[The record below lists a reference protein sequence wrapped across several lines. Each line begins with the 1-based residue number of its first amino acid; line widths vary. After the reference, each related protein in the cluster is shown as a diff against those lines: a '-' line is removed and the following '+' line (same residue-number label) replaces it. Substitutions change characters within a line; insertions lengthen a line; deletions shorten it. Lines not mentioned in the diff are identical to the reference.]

1 MCRFFDPRKLGR
13 VGKVELVIALGLLLT
28 VITSATA
35 QTQVLSLGKKQIETL
50 VTEWDLPYPAD
61 RRPGAMAADL
71 HSNGGNKVWFVTRE
85 PGIDTYDSKVENPRV
100 YSLAVGRNFKSGKAR
115 WNSWSLHSAG
125 FGPTGGV
132 KKLKPSHDRRFV
144 FVRTPTALHKVDTA
158 INKVTLYEDPVLD
171 LVSDIAVDT
180 SNRVF
185 YAAGGFINRLNA
197 SASCAKG
204 AQCSAAE
211 IVKWEVDPNFTVGE
225 CAGGAATDPCLSGV
239 AVHPKSQHLVYFT
252 DNADNEIGELDT
264 SKTCTYSGCTRNT
277 RRWPLPNGASG
288 PRQINVDRDGV
299 VWVIAAPFPS
309 ASAHLV
315 SLDPKTNR
323 LTSHRIPT
331 GASNDPFGI
340 APDGGIIG
348 YTDIA
353 ADLGGDLQLHKVA
366 MLIPRGKGVVINPSD
381 ALAVRTTVPV
391 TPNTED
397 SIFKYGD
404 VSPKRRTVPTTVT
417 ETSNPSEGVFVEALI
432 NRNTDSHEMRRSMVP
447 LGITPDLDR
456 STGAFYYAVG
466 EADNPDVK
474 RIGHARL
481 SREKQKGKHDRDD
494 EDTDDDGKNHG
505 EDDDDDDDGWNDHD
519 DDDDDNDG
527 DKDDA
532 DDDDDNDGIKDH
544 HDTKD
549 RESQDNY
556 SSQMS
561 AAQTEEFQM
570 TAGASTLA
578 MIVTAVADNPLAP
591 ISLEVRNPAG
601 LLVVATPPTPGVT
614 AIPVP
619 PSGAGIYTVRV
630 KNAGLNAVGISTSL
644 LTREL
649 RVP

>member
-1 MCRFFDPRKLGR
+1 
-13 VGKVELVIALGLLLT
+13 
-28 VITSATA
+28 
-35 QTQVLSLGKKQIETL
+35 
-50 VTEWDLPYPAD
+50 
-61 RRPGAMAADL
+61 
-71 HSNGGNKVWFVTRE
+71 
-85 PGIDTYDSKVENPRV
+85 
-100 YSLAVGRNFKSGKAR
+100 
-115 WNSWSLHSAG
+115 
-125 FGPTGGV
+125 
-132 KKLKPSHDRRFV
+132 
-144 FVRTPTALHKVDTA
+144 
-158 INKVTLYEDPVLD
+158 
-171 LVSDIAVDT
+171 
-180 SNRVF
+180 
-185 YAAGGFINRLNA
+185 
-197 SASCAKG
+197 
-204 AQCSAAE
+204 
-211 IVKWEVDPNFTVGE
+211 
-225 CAGGAATDPCLSGV
+225 
-239 AVHPKSQHLVYFT
+239 
-252 DNADNEIGELDT
+252 
-264 SKTCTYSGCTRNT
+264 
-277 RRWPLPNGASG
+277 
-288 PRQINVDRDGV
+288 
-299 VWVIAAPFPS
+299 
-309 ASAHLV
+309 
-315 SLDPKTNR
+315 
-323 LTSHRIPT
+323 
-331 GASNDPFGI
+331 
-340 APDGGIIG
+340 
-348 YTDIA
+348 
-353 ADLGGDLQLHKVA
+353 
-366 MLIPRGKGVVINPSD
+366 
-381 ALAVRTTVPV
+381 
-391 TPNTED
+391 
-397 SIFKYGD
+397 
-404 VSPKRRTVPTTVT
+404 
-417 ETSNPSEGVFVEALI
+417 
-432 NRNTDSHEMRRSMVP
+432 MVP